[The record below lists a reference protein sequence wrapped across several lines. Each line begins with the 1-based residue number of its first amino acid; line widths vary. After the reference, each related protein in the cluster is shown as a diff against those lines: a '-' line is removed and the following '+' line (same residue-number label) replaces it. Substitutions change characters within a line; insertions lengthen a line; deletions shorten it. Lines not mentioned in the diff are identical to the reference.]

1 MTGVRLRKWKCV
13 AHIWNRNKITITL
26 LLPPV
31 HKDLEHFHSFA
42 LSCYSAAKMG
52 IVYEIRFLKAQV
64 LSDGEDKCDQLQG
77 LVQKYELMAKGYCKT
92 YSTDSARHSITAD
105 NLSSLALAVSK
116 LFLVCLD

>member
-1 MTGVRLRKWKCV
+1 
-13 AHIWNRNKITITL
+13 
-26 LLPPV
+26 
-31 HKDLEHFHSFA
+31 
-42 LSCYSAAKMG
+42 MG

-77 LVQKYELMAKGYCKT
+77 LVQKYELMAKGYFKT